1 MKIGIDIGGSHIA
14 IGVINEKNKILKKYE
29 KDYSNED
36 KKNLLLVV
44 EKFIK
49 DTINLIQNEYDIEA
63 IGVAIPGGAK
73 DGVIVKTVNLGVYN
87 YDITSYIKSIT
98 SDEMKVIVRNDGK
111 DAALAE
117 YDKLIQTDENMKK
130 KNVLFL
136 NIGTGIGGAVIY
148 NGNLLQGNQF
158 EGFEMG
164 HTVIKKD
171 GILCNCGKRGCFE
184 KYGSILEY
192 KNKVKN
198 RLNIDAEIN
207 GDKLRKIMEEHKDEI
222 KDIDEEYVSDLCI
235 GISNFINIFEPD
247 VIIIGGG
254 FIHFS
259 YMFMDKIKEKLISS
273 LLLFNKRDD
282 LDISIASL
290 GNDAGMIGSTIEM

>member
-14 IGVINEKNKILKKYE
+14 IGVISEKNKIIKKYE

-87 YDITSYIKSIT
+87 YDITSYLKSIT

-282 LDISIASL
+282 LDIRIASL

>member
-282 LDISIASL
+282 LDIRIASL

>member
-29 KDYSNED
+29 KDYLNED

-87 YDITSYIKSIT
+87 YDITSYLKSIT

-282 LDISIASL
+282 LDIRIASL